1 MASGRVSLKARFRVS
16 GGFQYMA
23 DGQTAR
29 RARLGIIIAG
39 VAGLMLAVND
49 VSVPFSYHN
58 GFSPPTVVL
67 ARYGFLLLTVA
78 LLLAALR
85 VRPRLPTAERGHAL
99 GSGVMTAIATMG
111 LLGSFAFIPVSL
123 AVVILYT
130 FPMLTA
136 LFECLHAR
144 RFPGLAEL
152 LCLIAAFAGVGIA
165 VGLNDVALEPMGLLL
180 AGLASLCYAISM
192 VWNGIALRHADST
205 VVSFHMAIAGI
216 FTVAL
221 YVVATGSFQLTPQTG
236 LAPWLPLLVTCF
248 FFSVAFVL
256 MFRAVTLCGAAPTAM
271 VLNLEPVF
279 VLFLAATLL
288 GEELTLPRLLGGAL
302 VIGAVVM
309 SEIVRGR
316 RDVAIGAVG

>member
-1 MASGRVSLKARFRVS
+1 
-16 GGFQYMA
+16 
-23 DGQTAR
+23 
-29 RARLGIIIAG
+29 
-39 VAGLMLAVND
+39 MLAVND

-67 ARYGFLLLTVA
+67 ARYGFLLLTLI
-78 LLLAALR
+78 LLLAVLR
-85 VRPRLPTAERGHAL
+85 LRPRLPIGQRGHAL
-99 GSGVMTAIATMG
+99 GSGVMTAMATMG

-144 RFPGLAEL
+144 RFPGLVEL

-192 VWNGIALRHADST
+192 VWNGIALRQADST

-216 FTVAL
+216 VTVAL
-221 YVVATGSFQLTPQTG
+221 YVVATGSFVLTPQTG
-236 LAPWLPLLVTCF
+236 LTPWLPLLVTCF

-256 MFRAVTLCGAAPTAM
+256 MFRAVTFCGAAPTAM

-279 VLFLAATLL
+279 VLFLAAMLL
-288 GEELTLPRLLGGAL
+288 GEDLTLPRLLGGAL
-302 VIGAVVM
+302 VIGAVVV

-316 RDVAIGAVG
+316 KDVVVEPVG